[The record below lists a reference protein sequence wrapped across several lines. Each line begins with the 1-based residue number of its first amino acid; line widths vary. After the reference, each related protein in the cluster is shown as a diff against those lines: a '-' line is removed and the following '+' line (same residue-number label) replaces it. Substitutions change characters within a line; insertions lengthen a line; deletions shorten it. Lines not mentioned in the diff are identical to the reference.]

1 MINRNILIDGNN
13 LLHRIYYALV
23 KDKEPLLSDS
33 GYPTGLIFGVFHTIS
48 DWIGDISDP
57 TRMELFL
64 DGIPKRRLAIDSQY
78 KFKEDPVQPGKDSC
92 PIKLS
97 DGFEAKNEVEVIAH
111 LFQLLGVDLYYNKE
125 EEADDLIASYIKRHE
140 NDVNIIISN
149 DKDFYQLLADNPRV
163 IIYKPGVSGDR
174 FFDAERAEE
183 DLFKKFKVRVPPANV
198 RMFKALTGD
207 PSDNI
212 IGVPRLRKKVAAPL
226 CSCKDVDEL
235 YETGLPGFSKTER
248 EKALS
253 LKERIA
259 LNFQLV
265 KLNDDLNIEEMRN
278 HIESN
283 FEVADKIF
291 KEDLNI
297 NSVYP
302 YVFEFKSKGVFRT
315 SFCGI
320 ADFLQDI

>member
-23 KDKEPLLSDS
+23 KDKEPLTSHS

-57 TRMELFL
+57 TRMEFFL
-64 DGIPKRRLAIDSQY
+64 DGVPKRRLDIDPQY
-78 KFKEDPVQPGKDSC
+78 KFKEDSIQPGKDPC

-111 LFQLLGVDLYYNKE
+111 LFQLLGADLYYHKE

-183 DLFKKFKVRVPPANV
+183 DLFKKFKVRIPPANV

-212 IGVPRLRKKVAAPL
+212 TGIPRLRKRVAAPL
-226 CSCKDVDEL
+226 CECKSVDEL
-235 YETGLPGFSKTER
+235 YETGLPGLSKAER
-248 EKALS
+248 EKAIS
-253 LKERIA
+253 LKEKIA
-259 LNFQLV
+259 TNFELV
-265 KLNDDLNIEEMRN
+265 ALHDDLDIEIIRN
-278 HIESN
+278 RIESD
-283 FEVADKIF
+283 FEMASKIF

-302 YVFEFKSKGVFRT
+302 YTFEFKSKGTFRT
-315 SFCGI
+315 SFCGV